1 MSQASPTAMSATGT
15 GWPRTVPARLR
26 PNAPPPVPFAY
37 ATARSVISPGASFC
51 RNTSIVAPRRARVPD
66 RSRSISSSP
75 DPSALRSDRL
85 TSVVSPAPSA
95 LLHVALRRDPFRAG
109 GAAAGTLVLDRDL
122 GLAHRVADGLGAGVD
137 VLAQPDLLDHP
148 RLLVDHRL
156 LAALRGLDR
165 ALLEGRVA
173 GRHLAVDRAAL
184 DLDPLLAQVDLLLDR
199 TLDDVAAHPHAAAAD
214 LALADPDLLLDD
226 RDRLLALAQVTGGA
240 LAGQPRAGRGGA
252 GRSGAVAGRGGG
264 APRALG
270 GRHPAGHGAGLVA
283 G

>member
-26 PNAPPPVPFAY
+26 PNAPPPVSFAY

-75 DPSALRSDRL
+75 DPSVLRSDRL

-109 GAAAGTLVLDRDL
+109 GAAASALVLDLDL
-122 GLAHRVADGLGAGVD
+122 GLAHRVAHGLGAGVD

-148 RLLVDHRL
+148 RLLVDYRL
-156 LAALRGLDR
+156 LAATRGLDPL
-165 ALLEGRVA
+165 LLEHGVA
-173 GRHLAVDRAAL
+173 GLARAIHRPAL
-184 DLDPLLAQVDLLLDR
+184 DLDPRLPQLDLLLGR
-199 TLDDVAAHPHAAAAD
+199 ALDDAAAHPH
-214 LALADPDLLLDD
+214 
-226 RDRLLALAQVTGGA
+226 
-240 LAGQPRAGRGGA
+240 
-252 GRSGAVAGRGGG
+252 
-264 APRALG
+264 
-270 GRHPAGHGAGLVA
+270 PA
-283 G
+283 